1 MRIDESVMLNSNVPM
16 YEIPIIRSSL
26 NGVQKYVQTVF
37 EVCKFKR
44 QAVFGT
50 IFLSYFESINPKKTC
65 IFQGRT
71 GKVPIEEMTDRWETE
86 YSDG

>member
-37 EVCKFKR
+37 EICKFKR
-44 QAVFGT
+44 QAVIWT
-50 IFLSYFESINPKKTC
+50 IFLSYFESIEPKKLAY
-65 IFQGRT
+65 F
-71 GKVPIEEMTDRWETE
+71 KVAQVKYP
-86 YSDG
+86 